1 MWTNVLIVDNYE
13 TLLANC
19 HRHILATEK
28 VSYCVDGFSRL
39 LYNRAEDA
47 LAQY

>member
-13 TLLANC
+13 TFLANC
-19 HRHILATEK
+19 HRHIPATE
-28 VSYCVDGFSRL
+28 VDGFSRL
-39 LYNRAEDA
+39 LYNRAKDA